1 MGTRVGGEKATLSD
15 DSLVGRFLYRIVW
28 LLAWVFM
35 HVVCRYRV
43 EGREHIKGLSVSEPL
58 LIVSNHLSWYDPL
71 LLGLIFPRRVWF
83 FTKAEA
89 FRWPIAGWLIRYT
102 EQIAVH
108 RGEGDRVALECAVA
122 YLRANK
128 ALVVFPEGTVER
140 QEHMIAAHTGV
151 AVIAVRANAT
161 VVPVAL
167 SGTRRILRS
176 HGGWRPCVSVS
187 IGTPYVPVLPEGAP
201 RKVGIQMLTD
211 EMMGKIAEM
220 LPVERRGI
228 YKE

>member
-15 DSLVGRFLYRIVW
+15 DSLVGCFLYRVVW

-35 HVVCRYRV
+35 HIVCRYSV
-43 EGREHIKGLSVSEPL
+43 EGREHIKHLSAAYPL

-83 FTKAEA
+83 FTKSEA
-89 FRWPIAGWLIRYT
+89 FQWPIAGWLIRYT
-102 EQIAVH
+102 GQIAVH
-108 RGEGDRVALECAVA
+108 RGQGDRAALESAIA
-122 YLRANK
+122 YLRVNK

-151 AVIAVRANAT
+151 AVIAIRANAM

-176 HGGWRPCVSVS
+176 HGGWRPRVSVS
-187 IGTPYVPVLPEGAP
+187 IGTPYGPALLEGAP

-211 EMMGKIAEM
+211 EMMGKIAAM
-220 LPVERRGI
+220 LPAEQRGM
-228 YKE
+228 YM

>member
-1 MGTRVGGEKATLSD
+1 MGTGINKKTTRTGA
-15 DSLVGRFLYRIVW
+15 VGRIPYALVW

-35 HVVCRYRV
+35 HIVCRYRV
-43 EGREHIKGLSVSEPL
+43 EGREHIKHIAVSQPV

-71 LLGLIFPRRVWF
+71 LLGLVFPRRVWF

-89 FRWPIAGWLIRYT
+89 FRWPIAGWLIRST
-102 EQIAVH
+102 RQIAVH
-108 RGEGDRVALECAVA
+108 RGEGDRVALERAVA
-122 YLRANK
+122 YLRENK

-140 QEHMIAAHTGV
+140 QEQMIAAHPGV
-151 AVIAVRANAT
+151 AVIAIRANAL

-176 HGGWRPCVSVS
+176 HGGWRPQICMRIGMPYIPALSE
-187 IGTPYVPVLPEGAP
+187 GTP
-201 RKVGIQMLTD
+201 RKAGMQALTD

-220 LPVERRGI
+220 LPEKQRGV
-228 YKE
+228 YR